1 MSRMYR
7 VKIAGR
13 WTEAPKWALN
23 LPFEV
28 RPMRGFTVAAW
39 PHWRPT
45 LELLA
50 RATARAKRTLEWVR
64 IHDHTGTRREPAHPF
79 GWVITE
85 TGEMFLCSYDKG
97 TALHELAH
105 LISGDSHGDAWAR
118 SCFELHRI
126 WLCGAAIKAADLEVT
141 RYLSGRREWKRRFG
155 ERPPKQPAPKSSWV
169 SEGRRAAAAGR

>member
-1 MSRMYR
+1 MGKFLR

-13 WTEAPKWALN
+13 WVEAPRWALN

-28 RPMRGFTVAAW
+28 RPSRGFRTTAW
-39 PHWRPT
+39 SLWKPT
-45 LELLA
+45 LTLLA
-50 RATARAKRTLEWVR
+50 RAAKAQRQRLEWVR
-64 IHDHTGTRREPAHPF
+64 IHDHVGTRREPQHPF

-105 LISGDSHGDAWAR
+105 LITGDSHGDAWAR
-118 SCFELHRI
+118 RCFALHRKY
-126 WLCGAAIKAADLEVT
+126 LPARAVRAADLEVT

-155 ERPPKQPAPKSSWV
+155 ERPERQPVPKSAWVSGGRPAP
-169 SEGRRAAAAGR
+169 GR